1 MRGPALTTLL
11 LLAAAAAPLRA
22 LAGGGEAVIPPIL
35 GPEGPMWLGAVTPA
49 DPAPKQR
56 GREWILVDPLT
67 GALIVE
73 ALDVHDGGLVVR
85 RRWDEAARRWGM
97 SFDTLPPGVERVGA
111 LTVTHAEGQV
121 SGLRA

>member
-11 LLAAAAAPLRA
+11 LLAAAAPPGAM
-22 LAGGGEAVIPPIL
+22 AGGGDPVIPPIL
-35 GPEGPMWLGAVTPA
+35 GPEGPMWLGAVTPD

-73 ALDVHDGGLVVR
+73 ALDVNDGGLVVR
-85 RRWDEAARRWGM
+85 RRWDEAARRWG
-97 SFDTLPPGVERVGA
+97 
-111 LTVTHAEGQV
+111 
-121 SGLRA
+121 